1 MRLWPAVP
9 RPRAVRAAV
18 TLMLAGAAAELAAL
32 LTTIATL
39 GSVRAAVAAR
49 DTAAVHAVL
58 VHQVAVMAGAPVA
71 VGLWLWL
78 AWANGRGED
87 WARLVS
93 VFCFLLMSLSVIG
106 VLAQNA
112 VALAPANM
120 IAAAVVW
127 ILGLSSVA
135 LISTRRPA
143 GSPAPG
149 RPAVTL
155 HDHARPAGSDP
166 AGPDRAVARQPAR
179 VRHHHR
185 CPANL
190 RRPGHASGRDLVHRP
205 GPAARGWADRRRPGR
220 GRGRPGLAAVITGSS
235 LNPRSP
241 RPGTTRPP
249 DPPCG
254 SATPTATQPP
264 RPSVST
270 SRRAG

>member
-1 MRLWPAVP
+1 MSEQVISSEQARLERGYRRILACYPRSFRRDNEGEILAVLLDAATEGQVRVGLAEAWDLIRGGVRMRLWPAVP

-135 LISTRRPA
+135 LIFTPAAGRYYRPQA
-143 GSPAPG
+143 
-149 RPAVTL
+149 
-155 HDHARPAGSDP
+155 
-166 AGPDRAVARQPAR
+166 ARQ
-179 VRHHHR
+179 
-185 CPANL
+185 
-190 RRPGHASGRDLVHRP
+190 
-205 GPAARGWADRRRPGR
+205 
-220 GRGRPGLAAVITGSS
+220 
-235 LNPRSP
+235 
-241 RPGTTRPP
+241 
-249 DPPCG
+249 
-254 SATPTATQPP
+254 
-264 RPSVST
+264 
-270 SRRAG
+270 

>member
-1 MRLWPAVP
+1 MSEQVISSEQARLERGYRRILACYPRSFRRDNEAEILAVLLDTATEGQVRVGLAEAWDLIRGGVRMRLWPAVS

-39 GSVRAAVAAR
+39 GGVRAAVAAR
-49 DTAAVHAVL
+49 DTAAAHAVL

-120 IAAAVVW
+120 IAAAAVW

-135 LISTRRPA
+135 LIFTPAAGRYYRPQA
-143 GSPAPG
+143 
-149 RPAVTL
+149 
-155 HDHARPAGSDP
+155 
-166 AGPDRAVARQPAR
+166 ARQ
-179 VRHHHR
+179 
-185 CPANL
+185 
-190 RRPGHASGRDLVHRP
+190 
-205 GPAARGWADRRRPGR
+205 
-220 GRGRPGLAAVITGSS
+220 
-235 LNPRSP
+235 
-241 RPGTTRPP
+241 
-249 DPPCG
+249 
-254 SATPTATQPP
+254 
-264 RPSVST
+264 
-270 SRRAG
+270 